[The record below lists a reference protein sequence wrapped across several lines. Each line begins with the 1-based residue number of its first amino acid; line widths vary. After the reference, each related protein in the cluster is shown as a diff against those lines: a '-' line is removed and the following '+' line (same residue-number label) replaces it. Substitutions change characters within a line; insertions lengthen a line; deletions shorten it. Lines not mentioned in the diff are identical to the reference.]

1 MYKHKWYNEIVAWA
15 EGKPIQLRYKTKT
28 NFTEWKDYNCENIIH
43 FDEIHFDDAD
53 LEFRVKPNTVKYRL
67 YLDGL
72 DGDIVDNISISVSSD
87 NNLSKTVIA
96 VESFNS
102 SFIRWLTDWIEL
114 EIGDIK

>member
-1 MYKHKWYNEIVAWA
+1 MNKHKWYNEIVAWA
-15 EGKPIQLRYKTKT
+15 EGKTIQCRYKNTSIKW
-28 NFTEWKDYNCENIIH
+28 EDYNFECIPPFNNV
-43 FDEIHFDDAD
+43 D

>member
-1 MYKHKWYNEIVAWA
+1 MNKHKWYNEIVAWA

-28 NFTEWKDYNCENIIH
+28 NFTEWKDYNCENA
-43 FDEIHFDDAD
+43 IHFDDVD

-72 DGDIVDNISISVSSD
+72 DGDIVDNIMIILSSD
-87 NNLSKTVIA
+87 DNLSETVMK

-102 SFIRWLTDWIEL
+102 TFIRWLTDWIEL

>member
-1 MYKHKWYNEIVAWA
+1 MNKHKWYNEIVAWA
-15 EGKPIQLRYKTKT
+15 EGKTIQCRYNQYKSRDTSV
-28 NFTEWKDYNCENIIH
+28 WKDYTYSNTPSFNG
-43 FDEIHFDDAD
+43 D

-72 DGDIVDNISISVSSD
+72 DGDIIDNIIMIVSSD
-87 NNLSKTVIA
+87 DNLSETVMK

-102 SFIRWLTDWIEL
+102 TFIRWLTDWIEL

>member
-1 MYKHKWYNEIVAWA
+1 MNKHKWYNEIVAWA
-15 EGKPIQLRYKTKT
+15 EGKPIQLRYKTIT
-28 NFTEWKDYNCENIIH
+28 NFTEWKDFN
-43 FDEIHFDDAD
+43 DEYAVMDFDDVD
-53 LEFRVKPNTVKYRL
+53 LEFRVKPNIVKYRL

-72 DGDIVDNISISVSSD
+72 DGDIVDNIIMIVSSD
-87 NNLSKTVIA
+87 DNSSKTAIA